1 MLEFPD
7 DESLERFAFFEPL
20 LCGNGYPVVIGDKY
34 PFLFSGVREED
45 GVERPFRKDVDSSL
59 NIPPSQNEPINELL
73 TNVIVSEERE
83 TSH

>member
-20 LCGNGYPVVIGDKY
+20 LCGNGYPVVTGDKY

-45 GVERPFRKDVDSSL
+45 G
-59 NIPPSQNEPINELL
+59 I
-73 TNVIVSEERE
+73 
-83 TSH
+83 